1 MREEDRRAMRTTPR
15 RGWAVLAGALLVLL
29 GVLPAR
35 ATEPACP
42 AGEITLSA
50 HLLAITQAGAGADR
64 LETASSSFVL
74 PVGVSIDP
82 GSEPVSFVVEG
93 DHRLLYQADIPPGG
107 LVAHQG
113 GTVFVFHTRPR
124 GSGTGSRLVL
134 RRRGAVFRLSARF
147 GRVDMPG

>member
-82 GSEPVSFVVEG
+82 GSEPVSFVVEATIVSST
-93 DHRLLYQADIPPGG
+93 RRTFPP
-107 LVAHQG
+107 AACSR
-113 GTVFVFHTRPR
+113 TREERSSCSTPAR
-124 GSGTGSRLVL
+124 GAAGSG
-134 RRRGAVFRLSARF
+134 
-147 GRVDMPG
+147 